1 MTRKT
6 ERDFDKMLTGTG
18 KPGDEDEASIAQLA
32 KEIEAAFAVEPPPA
46 RRERSM
52 FVHALSGRKA
62 SHMPSLRFAVPATAL
77 MLLLALTA
85 FFGRSATGGDFLF
98 PVRKA
103 MAEAGLATNPQE
115 EIERNIERA
124 EDFIDRAE
132 DAEDLTQAQGFVFRA
147 GGRLDDARV
156 LADEL
161 GPDERRDALEEIRD
175 VEQEGAEV
183 LAEIIG
189 EKQKE
194 SGGDEG
200 SGSDDPSGSGSGDD
214 SSGSGSGDDDSSGS
228 GSDDDDSSGSGSGDD
243 DSSGSGSG
251 GEDSSGSGSGD
262 DSSGSGS
269 GSGDDSSGSGSGGDD
284 SSGSG

>member
-6 ERDFDKMLTGTG
+6 ERDLDKMLTGSG
-18 KPGDEDEASIAQLA
+18 KPEDEDEASIAQLA

-52 FVHALSGRKA
+52 FVHALAGRKA

-85 FFGRSATGGDFLF
+85 FFGRNATGGDFLF
-98 PVRKA
+98 PVRQA

-124 EDFIDRAE
+124 EDFIDQAE
-132 DAEDLTQAQGFVFRA
+132 DAATLGQAQELVITKA
-147 GGRLDDARV
+147 GGRLGDARV

-161 GPDERRDALEEIRD
+161 GPDERSDALEEIRD
-175 VEQEGAEV
+175 VQAEGAEV
-183 LAEIIG
+183 LEEIS
-189 EKQKE
+189 EELRKE

-200 SGSDDPSGSGSGDD
+200 SGSDDSSGSGSGDD

-228 GSDDDDSSGSGSGDD
+228 GS
-243 DSSGSGSG
+243 
-251 GEDSSGSGSGD
+251 
-262 DSSGSGS
+262 
-269 GSGDDSSGSGSGGDD
+269 GDDSSGSGSGGDD
-284 SSGSG
+284 SSGSGSGSDDSSGSG